1 MCREMF
7 GWLRKLL
14 GDIFVTVRFSLIFA
28 VAVVVF
34 LIWESCFRQS
44 SENAG
49 KFSTGFGFPSA
60 LLRYVVKA
68 AGFALTSSIAR
79 TNRSHRSR
87 ELVGRMTGGGL
98 ISGQDSFV
106 TSSNLGRYS
115 SSLARWRSS
124 SGDPKKLHQQFL
136 TCSTAKLSSAW
147 GETLSLRIH
156 GTTSSLTSSSP
167 PHTDFQSLLLNIPT
181 ANSFKR
187 RKHTRRQ
194 WVSSCTFMAWPG
206 LPGLSSLELR
216 LHACTKYGNALRQLL
231 LCRCSRPVR
240 KQELTF

>member
-115 SSLARWRSS
+115 SSLARWRSKGDEKDNFILIGTAVTKIVLKT
-124 SGDPKKLHQQFL
+124 SG
-136 TCSTAKLSSAW
+136 T
-147 GETLSLRIH
+147 GN
-156 GTTSSLTSSSP
+156 G
-167 PHTDFQSLLLNIPT
+167 
-181 ANSFKR
+181 
-187 RKHTRRQ
+187 RRQ
-194 WVSSCTFMAWPG
+194 KLWLVTQSSFGKM
-206 LPGLSSLELR
+206 LR
-216 LHACTKYGNALRQLL
+216 DKTTDTVYLISDKFRTTILDTL
-231 LCRCSRPVR
+231 
-240 KQELTF
+240 

>member
-115 SSLARWRSS
+115 SSLARWRSKGDEKDNFILIGTAVTKIVLKT
-124 SGDPKKLHQQFL
+124 SG
-136 TCSTAKLSSAW
+136 T
-147 GETLSLRIH
+147 GN
-156 GTTSSLTSSSP
+156 G
-167 PHTDFQSLLLNIPT
+167 
-181 ANSFKR
+181 
-187 RKHTRRQ
+187 RRQ
-194 WVSSCTFMAWPG
+194 KLWLVTQSSFGKM
-206 LPGLSSLELR
+206 LR
-216 LHACTKYGNALRQLL
+216 DKTTDTVYLISDKFPTTILDTL
-231 LCRCSRPVR
+231 
-240 KQELTF
+240 